1 MTVRSFPTKRLVNTL
16 FNSMLISLARA
27 VKFSLQ
33 DIWRNVW
40 LSLVTIVILVLA
52 LFSVNL
58 LLAVQVISGAAVDTV
73 RDKIDISLYLRPDG
87 AESDILALRG
97 KISTFENVRE
107 VTYVSKQEALETF
120 QQKHQNNP
128 DVIGALRELDTNPL
142 SPSLII
148 QPKNLDKY
156 DDLITDLNKI
166 SDPLI
171 ESRNFDDHKLM
182 LQKINTITDR
192 VSEAGFLASVLFVF
206 ITLLVLYNTIRVVI
220 YTHRQEI
227 AIMRLVGGSSW
238 FIRSPFLISSI
249 FYTLI
254 GMAITIV
261 LFYFFLSLLQPYLET
276 FFLNYDFN
284 LLSYFQINFWRLC
297 VLEFAGAALINMIAS
312 LVAVRKYSNV

>member
-1 MTVRSFPTKRLVNTL
+1 
-16 FNSMLISLARA
+16 MLISLARA

-97 KISTFENVRE
+97 KISTLENVRE

-206 ITLLVLYNTIRVVI
+206 ITLLVLYNTIRVAI

-238 FIRSPFLISSI
+238 FIRSPFLIS
-249 FYTLI
+249 
-254 GMAITIV
+254 
-261 LFYFFLSLLQPYLET
+261 
-276 FFLNYDFN
+276 
-284 LLSYFQINFWRLC
+284 
-297 VLEFAGAALINMIAS
+297 
-312 LVAVRKYSNV
+312 